1 MVRSP
6 ESTWWRWLLYV
17 LLGVVLL
24 WKLSS
29 LGPQSDGDDALYAH
43 ALDTNTYLGWLEDRR
58 VTWSGRSVID
68 AITLVLVHQVWC
80 WRVLSM
86 LAWLLML
93 GSIAHLSGCD
103 RTLDRLGFV
112 FILPALMS
120 VGLLAESAWWM
131 TGSFNYLWPTAA
143 AWGLLLLFSQSP
155 TQPRWLLVG
164 LPAALVAGSH
174 EQVGMVLLAFMA
186 LLGLALVWRGA
197 WRWLHGLLLLVVLA
211 GLVSTLAAAGSM
223 MRYTKLTMYLF
234 PEYLEWHL
242 DERLLAGAELGFS
255 HFFSPQNPLVV
266 VLLGLL
272 AVSMFRH
279 TRARVP
285 RLLALIPLVL
295 WVGGALLVWRAPAA
309 DSVAGFWAQVWTFHR
324 AGLGYEPYGI
334 THFDD
339 AINPAFYAHLFL
351 VSAGVLCT
359 GVGLWNLNL
368 QAPGQRHWGAPLVLA
383 AAFASTTLVGLSPS
397 LYASSVRVMFVQDSL
412 VLFLCA
418 LLFARLS
425 QRDRLC
431 CLLAALV
438 LSVVYLL

>member
-6 ESTWWRWLLYV
+6 ESTWWRWLLYL
-17 LLGVVLL
+17 LLGAALL
-24 WKLSS
+24 WKLSF

-43 ALDTNTYLGWLEDRR
+43 ALDTSTYLGWLEERR
-58 VTWSGRSVID
+58 ATWSGRTVID

-103 RTLDRLGFV
+103 RTPDRLGFV
-112 FILPALMS
+112 FVLPALMS
-120 VGLLAESAWWM
+120 AGVLAEAAWWM
-131 TGSFNYLWPTAA
+131 TGSFNYLWPAAA

-155 TQPRWLLVG
+155 AQTRWLLLG

-174 EQVGMVLLAFMA
+174 EQVGMVLLAFMG
-186 LLGLALVWRGA
+186 LMGLALVRRGA
-197 WRWLHGLLLLVVLA
+197 WQWSHGLLLLVVLL
-211 GLVSTLAAAGSM
+211 GLVSTLAAAGSV

-255 HFFSPQNPLVV
+255 HFFSPQNPLAV

-272 AVSMFRH
+272 AVSLFRH
-279 TRARVP
+279 TRALVP

-295 WVGGALLVWRAPAA
+295 WVGGAVLVRLAPAA
-309 DSVAGFWAQVWTFHR
+309 DSVGGFGVQVWTFHR
-324 AGLGYEPYGI
+324 EGLGYEPYGI

-339 AINPAFYAHLFL
+339 AVNPAFYAHLFL
-351 VSAGVLCT
+351 VSMGVLCT
-359 GVGLWNLNL
+359 GMGLWNLDL
-368 QAPGQRHWGAPLVLA
+368 RGPGLRRWGAPLVLV

-412 VLFLCA
+412 VVFLCA
-418 LLFARLS
+418 LLFTRLS
-425 QRDRLC
+425 RGDRVC
-431 CLLAALV
+431 SLLGVLV
-438 LSVVYLL
+438 LLGVYLL